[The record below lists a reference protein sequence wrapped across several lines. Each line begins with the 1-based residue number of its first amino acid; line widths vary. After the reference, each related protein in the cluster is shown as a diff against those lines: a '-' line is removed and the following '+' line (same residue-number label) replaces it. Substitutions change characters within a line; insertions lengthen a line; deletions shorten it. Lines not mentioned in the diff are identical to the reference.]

1 MAETYD
7 DGGANGRDTR
17 PAAFVRAF
25 DRGLDILTCFSEH
38 SAALSVS
45 EVAAKAGLDRKTAR
59 RLLYTLEALGYV
71 ARDDALYRLTPKTL
85 ELGYARLVRSS
96 FAELAQYY
104 MDELAERI
112 DQSCSLGI
120 FDGQAALFIARAAV
134 HRVMTISLRP
144 GTRVPAYASAMGRAL
159 LSGLSAQELAHYLRE
174 TQLTAHTDRT
184 ITDPD
189 KLRTEIEH
197 VRQNGWALLDQEL
210 EIGVRS
216 IATPVRDHVGRIIAA
231 ISVGTHAQL
240 VEEHELTTT
249 ILPAMLDCA
258 TAIQQDLTAQPAVL
272 TGTNGRASTY
282 LLQ

>member
-7 DGGANGRDTR
+7 DGGANDRDTR

-25 DRGLDILTCFSEH
+25 DRGLDILTCFSEQ

-85 ELGYARLVRSS
+85 ELGYARLATSS

-112 DQSCSLGI
+112 DQSCSLGV

-134 HRVMTISLRP
+134 HRVMTISLTP
-144 GTRVPAYASAMGRAL
+144 GTRVPAYASAMGRVL
-159 LSGLSAQELAHYLRE
+159 LSGLSVRELDDYLRG
-174 TQLTAHTDRT
+174 TPLTAHTDRT

-189 KLRTEIEH
+189 KLRTELDQI
-197 VRQNGWALLDQEL
+197 RQNGWALLDQEL

-216 IATPVRDHVGRIIAA
+216 IAAPVHDHAGRIIAA
-231 ISVGTHAQL
+231 ISVGTQAQL
-240 VEEHELTTT
+240 VGEHELTTT
-249 ILPAMLDCA
+249 MLPALLDCV
-258 TAIQQDLTAQPAVL
+258 TAIQRDLTAQPAVL
-272 TGTNGRASTY
+272 TGTSGRFSAY
-282 LLQ
+282 LLP